1 MLNTRAQG
9 YGYSGVVTGKLRIG
23 METIQPDKKARTA
36 IEDGFAWDEQ
46 DAYLFDI
53 DGTLMRSRDR
63 VHIDSFATTLREVMG
78 FEVSLEGV
86 PLAGNTDTSILREAC
101 ERAGIAPEVLEPQVA
116 AILEG
121 MCHNVAGRQ
130 QEMHPVLMPGVEDT
144 LRYLADRGATL
155 GVATG
160 NLEMIGWI
168 KVERA
173 GVREWFRFGGFSD
186 NFPVRS
192 ELIGNAAKK
201 ARELAGAEASVCVVG
216 DTPRDIE
223 AAHANGLPIIAV
235 ATGRFSFEDLLEHKP
250 EVCTTT
256 LADLLAATRGA
267 A

>member
-1 MLNTRAQG
+1 MQTTQQNN
-9 YGYSGVVTGKLRIG
+9 
-23 METIQPDKKARTA
+23 EARTA
-36 IEDGFAWDEQ
+36 IESGFAWDAQ

-53 DGTLMRSRDR
+53 DGTLLRSRDR
-63 VHIDSFATTLREVMG
+63 VHMDSLPATVREVMG
-78 FEVSLEGV
+78 LEVSLEGV
-86 PLAGNTDTSILREAC
+86 SLAGNTDTSILREAC
-101 ERAGIAPEVLEPQVA
+101 ALAGVPAEVLEPQMA

-121 MCHNVAGRQ
+121 MCHNVADRRH
-130 QEMHPVLMPGVEDT
+130 EMHPMLMPGVEET
-144 LRYLADRGATL
+144 LQYLADRGATL

-173 GVREWFRFGGFSD
+173 GLREWFRFGGFSD
-186 NFPVRS
+186 HFPVRS
-192 ELIGNAAKK
+192 ELIGNAAGK
-201 ARELAGAEASVCVVG
+201 AREMAGAQASVCVVG

-223 AAHANGLPIIAV
+223 AAHANGLPVIAV
-235 ATGRFSFEDLLEHKP
+235 ATGHFSFDELLAHRP

>member
-1 MLNTRAQG
+1 MQ
-9 YGYSGVVTGKLRIG
+9 
-23 METIQPDKKARTA
+23 TIQRNNQARTA
-36 IEDGFAWDEQ
+36 IEGAFAWDGQ

-63 VHIDSFATTLREVMG
+63 VHFDSFATTLRKVMG

-101 ERAGIAPEVLEPQVA
+101 ERAGIPPDVLEPQVA

-121 MCHNVAGRQ
+121 MCQSVAGRRGELQ
-130 QEMHPVLMPGVEDT
+130 PILMPGVEET
-144 LRYLADRGATL
+144 LRHLAARGATL
-155 GVATG
+155 GVASG

-173 GVREWFRFGGFSD
+173 GLREWFCFGGFSD
-186 NFPVRS
+186 RFPVRS
-192 ELIGNAAKK
+192 ELVGNAAAK
-201 ARELAGAEASVCVVG
+201 ARELTGKDASVCVVG

-223 AAHANGLPIIAV
+223 AAHANDLPIIAV
-235 ATGRFSFEDLLEHKP
+235 ATGHFSFDDLMEHKP

-256 LADLLAATRGA
+256 LADLLTATRSGA
-267 A
+267 

>member
-1 MLNTRAQG
+1 MQTTQQNN
-9 YGYSGVVTGKLRIG
+9 
-23 METIQPDKKARTA
+23 EARTA
-36 IEDGFAWDEQ
+36 IENGFAWDAQ

-53 DGTLMRSRDR
+53 DGTLLRSRDR
-63 VHIDSFATTLREVMG
+63 VHVDSFATTLREVMG

-101 ERAGIAPEVLEPQVA
+101 ERAGIPPDVLEPQVA

-121 MCHNVAGRQ
+121 MCHNVSGRRD
-130 QEMHPVLMPGVEDT
+130 EMNPVLMPGVKDT
-144 LRYLADRGATL
+144 LKYLADRGATL

-173 GVREWFRFGGFSD
+173 GIREWFRFGGFSD
-186 NFPVRS
+186 HFPVRS
-192 ELIGNAAKK
+192 ELVGNAAAM
-201 ARELAGAEASVCVVG
+201 AREIAGARASVCVVG

-223 AAHANGLPIIAV
+223 AAHANGLPVIAV
-235 ATGRFSFEDLLEHKP
+235 ATGHFSFDELLIYKP
-250 EVCTTT
+250 EACTTT
-256 LADLLAATRGA
+256 LAGLLAATQGA

>member
-1 MLNTRAQG
+1 MQ
-9 YGYSGVVTGKLRIG
+9 
-23 METIQPDKKARTA
+23 TIQQNNEARTA
-36 IEDGFAWDEQ
+36 IEDGFAWDAQ

-53 DGTLMRSRDR
+53 DGTLLRSRDR
-63 VHIDSFATTLREVMG
+63 VHFDSFATTLREVMG

-101 ERAGIAPEVLEPQVA
+101 ERAGIPADVLEPQVA

-121 MCHNVAGRQ
+121 MCHNVSGRRN
-130 QEMHPVLMPGVEDT
+130 EMHPVLMPGVEET
-144 LRYLADRGATL
+144 LKYLADRGATL

-173 GVREWFRFGGFSD
+173 GIREWFRFGGFSD
-186 NFPVRS
+186 LFPVRS
-192 ELIGNAAKK
+192 ELIGNAAAK
-201 ARELAGAEASVCVVG
+201 ARELAGAHGSVCVVG

-223 AAHANGLPIIAV
+223 AAHANGLPVIAV
-235 ATGRFSFEDLLEHKP
+235 ATGHFTFDALLEHKP

-256 LADLLAATRGA
+256 LADLLAATQGA

>member
-1 MLNTRAQG
+1 MQTTQQNN
-9 YGYSGVVTGKLRIG
+9 
-23 METIQPDKKARTA
+23 EARTA
-36 IEDGFAWDEQ
+36 IESGFAWDGQ

-53 DGTLMRSRDR
+53 DGTLLRSRDR
-63 VHIDSFATTLREVMG
+63 VHIDSFATTLKKVMG
-78 FEVSLEGV
+78 FEVSLEGIS
-86 PLAGNTDTSILREAC
+86 LAGNTDTSILREAC
-101 ERAGIAPEVLEPQVA
+101 ERAGIPAEVLEPQVA
-116 AILEG
+116 AILEC
-121 MCHNVAGRQ
+121 MCHNVAGRRH
-130 QEMHPVLMPGVEDT
+130 EMQPILMPGVEDT

-173 GVREWFRFGGFSD
+173 GLREWFRFGGFSD
-186 NFPVRS
+186 HFPVRS
-192 ELIGNAAKK
+192 ELIGNAARK

-223 AAHANGLPIIAV
+223 AAHANGLPVIAV
-235 ATGRFSFEDLLEHKP
+235 ATGHFTFDDLMEHQP
-250 EVCTTT
+250 EACTAN